1 MISRT
6 TSWVAIAAAA
16 AAALAGS
23 DVHAAAS
30 QAESARA
37 ALRTKQFEEAL
48 RTLRSAAA
56 GGDSQS
62 QYLLGL
68 AYASGIGTPVNTADA
83 RRWLTAAAEH
93 GNCDAAYALAG
104 LLATSAADRASAQ
117 DWLERAAKAGHP
129 TARRLSAAHALP
141 LAPARSAQVDVPLR
155 RELLF
160 WAVRHDD
167 FDVTTELAPQRHV
180 HLRRACRRKR

>member
-68 AYASGIGTPVNTADA
+68 AYASGIGPLNRA
-83 RRWLTAAAEH
+83 RM
-93 GNCDAAYALAG
+93 
-104 LLATSAADRASAQ
+104 
-117 DWLERAAKAGHP
+117 
-129 TARRLSAAHALP
+129 
-141 LAPARSAQVDVPLR
+141 
-155 RELLF
+155 
-160 WAVRHDD
+160 
-167 FDVTTELAPQRHV
+167 
-180 HLRRACRRKR
+180 